1 MLRKLN
7 DLLGYTITATDEE
20 IGSVDDFYFDERNW
34 TVRYLVVDTGS
45 WFSGK
50 KVLVSQ
56 DALGQPFWDNESFPV
71 NLTKKQI
78 EDSPSIDLAKPISR
92 QHETELS
99 NYYDWP
105 MYWMAASGAAT
116 GSAIGA
122 AGLAGTAPAVAP
134 VGVATAEATTH
145 TKAEREAEMSGTQAD
160 VTATEQ
166 KGEAKSFLRSMKEVK
181 GYNISA
187 TDGDIGH
194 LVDLFVDDSEWSIHY
209 ALVDTRNWLPGRKV
223 LIAPDWASNFDWQ
236 ESKFHVDMTK
246 EQIKSSPEYNP
257 QRTIDRSYE
266 KDLHNYYGL
275 PGYWI

>member
-7 DLLGYTITATDEE
+7 SLIGYTITATDEE
-20 IGSVDDFYFDERNW
+20 IGSVDDFYFDERTW

-50 KVLVSQ
+50 KVLISQ

-78 EDSPSIDLAKPISR
+78 EESPSIDLAKPISR
-92 QHETELS
+92 QHEAQLS
-99 NYYDWP
+99 SYYDWP
-105 MYWMAASGAAT
+105 MYWLAASGAAS

-122 AGLAGTAPAVAP
+122 TGLGGVTPVVAPA
-134 VGVATAEATTH
+134 GVAAATATQETT
-145 TKAEREAEMSGTQAD
+145 AGREAEMAESHTDPA
-160 VTATEQ
+160 ATELNSS
-166 KGEAKSFLRSMKEVK
+166 KSLLRSVKEVK
-181 GYNISA
+181 GYNIA
-187 TDGDIGH
+187 ANDGDIGH
-194 LVDLFVDDSEWSIHY
+194 LDDLFVDDSEWTIHY

-223 LIAPDWASNFDWQ
+223 LIAPNWASNFDWQ

-246 EQIKSSPEYNP
+246 EQIKNSPEYKP
-257 QRTIDRSYE
+257 QHTIDRSYE

-275 PGYWI
+275 PGYWV